1 MTVHY
6 TFAARVQDVLAAEG
20 SSTVGVSIGSN
31 TDTSTWRVQP
41 QSAQASSQPFIN
53 AVDTN
58 AWTLDMHYATM
69 RQMRNDRLADC
80 DWTQAN
86 DTQLSTDSVDEWQVY
101 RQALRDL
108 PATTTDPT
116 NPDWPSAPI

>member
-6 TFAARVQDVLAAEG
+6 TFAARLQDVLAAEG
-20 SSTVGVSIGSN
+20 ISTVGVSIGSD
-31 TDTSTWRVQP
+31 TDTSTWTVQP
-41 QSAQASSQPFIN
+41 QSAQSSSQPFIN

-58 AWTLDMHYATM
+58 AWTLDMHYDRM
-69 RQMRNDRLADC
+69 RQMRNDRLTVC

-86 DTQLSTDSVDEWQVY
+86 DTQLSEESVDDWQVY

-108 PATTTDPT
+108 PATTSDPT
-116 NPDWPSAPI
+116 NPDWPSAPV

>member
-6 TFAARVQDVLAAEG
+6 TFAARLQDVLAAEG
-20 SSTVGVSIGSN
+20 ISTVGVSIGSD
-31 TDTSTWRVQP
+31 TDTSTWTVQP
-41 QSAQASSQPFIN
+41 QSAQSSSQPFIN

-58 AWTLDMHYATM
+58 AWTLDMHYDRM
-69 RQMRNDRLADC
+69 RQMRNDRLTVC

-86 DTQLSTDSVDEWQVY
+86 DTQLSAESVDDWQVY

-108 PATTTDPT
+108 PATTSDPT
-116 NPDWPSAPI
+116 NPDWPSAPV

>member
-6 TFAARVQDVLAAEG
+6 TFAARLQDVLAAEG
-20 SSTVGVSIGSN
+20 ISTVGVSIGSD
-31 TDTSTWRVQP
+31 TDTSTWTVQP
-41 QSAQASSQPFIN
+41 QSAQSSSQPFIN

-58 AWTLDMHYATM
+58 AWTLDMHYDRM

-80 DWTQAN
+80 DWTQAA
-86 DTQLSTDSVDEWQVY
+86 DTQLSASSVDDWQVY

-108 PATTTDPT
+108 PATTSDPT
-116 NPDWPSAPI
+116 NPDWPSAPV

>member
-6 TFAARVQDVLAAEG
+6 TFAARLQDVLAAEG
-20 SSTVGVSIGSN
+20 ISTVGVSIGSN

>member
-6 TFAARVQDVLAAEG
+6 TFAARLQDVLAAEG
-20 SSTVGVSIGSN
+20 ISTVGVSIGSD
-31 TDTSTWRVQP
+31 TDTSTWTVQP
-41 QSAQASSQPFIN
+41 QSAQSSSQPFIN

-58 AWTLDMHYATM
+58 AWTLDMHYNRM
-69 RQMRNDRLADC
+69 RQMRNDRLTVC

-86 DTQLSTDSVDEWQVY
+86 DTQLSAESVDDWQVY

-108 PATTTDPT
+108 PATTSDPT
-116 NPDWPSAPI
+116 NPDWPSAPV